1 MCNSQVSASYPNALH
16 PLRYLLNR
24 PHKLVK
30 ILQAGV
36 HMRGYAYA
44 ADVFPYNAYGMYFVV
59 VPQYCIYL
67 AGLEAINAKTG
78 NGATAKT
85 SAERFGKIQKGES
98 LYLYRKAFRHS

>member
-1 MCNSQVSASYPNALH
+1 MCNSQVSAPYPNALH
-16 PLRYLLNR
+16 PLRNLLNR
-24 PHKLVK
+24 PYKLIKV
-30 ILQAGV
+30 LQAGV

-44 ADVFPYNAYGMYFVV
+44 TNVFPYNAYGMYFVV

-85 SAERFGKIQKGES
+85 PAERFGKIQNGES
-98 LYLYRKAFRHS
+98 LYLYP